1 MDSQIIL
8 GIIKTDF
15 SDHFAIFFT
24 IKLNEKY
31 HYSNPIFKRDI
42 SKDTIS
48 DFKYLFKNITRTDVW
63 SNKNAREAYYS

>member
-1 MDSQIIL
+1 MDSEIIL

-24 IKLNEKY
+24 IKVNEKY
-31 HYSNPIFKRDI
+31 HYSSPIFKRYI
-42 SKDTIS
+42 NKDTIS
-48 DFKYLFKNITRTDVW
+48 DFKYLFKNITWTDVW

>member
-48 DFKYLFKNITRTDVW
+48 DFKYLFKNITWTDVW
-63 SNKNAREAYYS
+63 SNENAREAYDS

>member
-8 GIIKTDF
+8 GIIKTYF

-48 DFKYLFKNITRTDVW
+48 DFKYLFKNITWTDVW